1 MKLVSIQIE
10 NFRSIVKTQILSFGR
25 HLTAIIGQNNEGKS
39 NLLRAIVLAMECLR
53 GFRGSSEYPFRI
65 TENGVMR
72 LPTRVYNWENDFPQ
86 ALQKKLPNGDT
97 TLTITFELS
106 DPERIAF
113 KKACGN
119 AINADL
125 PIQIT
130 VGTSGARFKV
140 RKPGKG
146 AKSYENNSIKIA
158 RFVSEN
164 FEFGHIP
171 AIRPGQMSLEV
182 ISTLLERE
190 LEVLAEDQQ
199 YKDSMNIIE
208 QLQKPVYER
217 LETNVQ
223 QQLHKFLPSV
233 KKVKI
238 VAQRRQ
244 NSYASRFRTPELII
258 DDGSATPLEAKGDGI
273 KSLAAISLL
282 RASQTGSEAG
292 NLVIA
297 IEEPELH
304 LHPGAIR
311 ELATVIQEMARVHQ
325 VIITTHSP
333 LLVTRNRINT
343 NIIVSKSQ
351 ARPASSIKE
360 LHDTLGVRVN
370 DNLMSAEYVVL
381 VEGKT
386 DIAILSSIFANRNE
400 FFNYQLMNG
409 KVVFDDLAGTG
420 NIGYKLSTLSQA
432 VTTQFLIVDDD
443 KAGREADKR
452 AGLAG
457 LDEKYRF
464 TWRRAPSLFVSTEL
478 EDLIDHNL
486 YWSTLENRFGV
497 KLDQTGFSA
506 RKDTWSER
514 MKATYENGG
523 KGGPRRWKAK

>member
-1 MKLVSIQIE
+1 
-10 NFRSIVKTQILSFGR
+10 
-25 HLTAIIGQNNEGKS
+25 
-39 NLLRAIVLAMECLR
+39 
-53 GFRGSSEYPFRI
+53 
-65 TENGVMR
+65 
-72 LPTRVYNWENDFPQ
+72 
-86 ALQKKLPNGDT
+86 
-97 TLTITFELS
+97 
-106 DPERIAF
+106 
-113 KKACGN
+113 
-119 AINADL
+119 
-125 PIQIT
+125 
-130 VGTSGARFKV
+130 
-140 RKPGKG
+140 
-146 AKSYENNSIKIA
+146 
-158 RFVSEN
+158 
-164 FEFGHIP
+164 
-171 AIRPGQMSLEV
+171 MSLEV

-244 NSYASRFRTPELII
+244 NSYASRFRTSELII

-297 IEEPELH
+297 IEEPESH

-360 LHDTLGVRVN
+360 LRDTLGVRVN
-370 DNLMSAEYVVL
+370 DNLTSAEYVVL

-400 FFNYQLMNG
+400 SFNYQLMNG

-486 YWSTLENRFGV
+486 YWSTLENRFRG
-497 KLDQTGFSA
+497 
-506 RKDTWSER
+506 
-514 MKATYENGG
+514 
-523 KGGPRRWKAK
+523 